1 MKIIVQKSELLDAAL
16 PSAGFASGKNT
27 IAAIEGILFRTVGDK
42 ECELTAYDLEKG
54 MKTSFVCIVEEPG
67 CGIINCTRF
76 LQIVRVMPDG
86 NITIAIDESTFR
98 TTISAGKS
106 QFELR
111 AQNGKDFPDLPELR
125 GDRGFTIKEGSLRAI
140 LQKTQ
145 FAIAVN
151 NARPELNGL
160 NLKVK
165 DGLFTAVSCDG
176 SRLALYNE
184 KADIKDIGT
193 TALAF
198 DIIIPGKAIAELM
211 RFISDS
217 NTEMKI
223 NVARKHIIFFVGR
236 YILFTRLIDA
246 QYVDYERFLPKAP
259 KLFVTTDTA
268 AFTSA
273 LDRALLVTEERQQGQ
288 TKSPVICRF
297 EDSVLTVSSAS
308 ITGRVN
314 DEIGVE
320 QEGDTLEIA
329 FNCRFLADAMKVCD
343 CERVKLSLTSS
354 LMGMTVEPTDND
366 ETRRFLLL
374 ILPVRNQ

>member
-1 MKIIVQKSELLDAAL
+1 
-16 PSAGFASGKNT
+16 
-27 IAAIEGILFRTVGDK
+27 
-42 ECELTAYDLEKG
+42 
-54 MKTSFVCIVEEPG
+54 
-67 CGIINCTRF
+67 
-76 LQIVRVMPDG
+76 
-86 NITIAIDESTFR
+86 
-98 TTISAGKS
+98 
-106 QFELR
+106 
-111 AQNGKDFPDLPELR
+111 
-125 GDRGFTIKEGSLRAI
+125 
-140 LQKTQ
+140 
-145 FAIAVN
+145 
-151 NARPELNGL
+151 
-160 NLKVK
+160 
-165 DGLFTAVSCDG
+165 
-176 SRLALYNE
+176 
-184 KADIKDIGT
+184 
-193 TALAF
+193 
-198 DIIIPGKAIAELM
+198 M

-217 NTEMKI
+217 DTEMKI

-297 EDSVLTVSSAS
+297 EDNLLTVSSAS
-308 ITGRVN
+308 ITGRVS
-314 DEIGVE
+314 DEIGIE
-320 QEGDTLEIA
+320 QEGDMLEIA

-366 ETRRFLLL
+366 ESRRFLLL

>member
-54 MKTSFVCIVEEPG
+54 MKTSLVCIVEEPG

-176 SRLALYNE
+176 SR
-184 KADIKDIGT
+184 
-193 TALAF
+193 
-198 DIIIPGKAIAELM
+198 
-211 RFISDS
+211 
-217 NTEMKI
+217 
-223 NVARKHIIFFVGR
+223 
-236 YILFTRLIDA
+236 
-246 QYVDYERFLPKAP
+246 
-259 KLFVTTDTA
+259 
-268 AFTSA
+268 
-273 LDRALLVTEERQQGQ
+273 
-288 TKSPVICRF
+288 
-297 EDSVLTVSSAS
+297 
-308 ITGRVN
+308 
-314 DEIGVE
+314 
-320 QEGDTLEIA
+320 
-329 FNCRFLADAMKVCD
+329 
-343 CERVKLSLTSS
+343 
-354 LMGMTVEPTDND
+354 
-366 ETRRFLLL
+366 
-374 ILPVRNQ
+374 